1 MSSYP
6 RAPEGWAVTRR
17 RSAGPFTTRV
27 SYAHPDGR
35 RLEWSSRRHRKHA
48 SRLSRV
54 RPGRD
59 GLLWAPHRAS
69 WWIAVLF
76 IVGSTCFL
84 VGPLPAFLDLVGG
97 QADAVV
103 FFVGSL
109 FFTAAAALQWLET
122 VNADRGPS
130 SAAAGG
136 RLRVLAWE
144 PGRIDWWSSGVQ
156 LLGTLFFNATTYRA
170 LSTTVGDS
178 SYNQVVWRPDAFGS
192 ICFLV
197 SGYFAYAEVT
207 GGLLRR
213 PPRSLEGSLV
223 SANLIGC
230 VAFGI
235 SALGAFVLPS
245 TGDPVA
251 VKVANAGTAIG
262 ALAFLVGSVLLL
274 PEGASAGSEPDRDL
288 ENESS

>member
-1 MSSYP
+1 MRSYP
-6 RAPEGWAVTRR
+6 RAPEGWAITRR
-17 RSAGPFTTRV
+17 RTAGPFTTRV
-27 SYAHPDGR
+27 SYGHPDGR
-35 RLEWSSRRHRKHA
+35 RIEWSSRRHRKHA

-84 VGPLPAFLDLVGG
+84 VGPLPAFLNLVGG

-130 SAAAGG
+130 RPPPGGGCACSPGSRAGSTGGAAGCSCWG
-136 RLRVLAWE
+136 RCSSTRRPTGRSARRSATRRYNRSSGGRTRRLDLLPGVRVLRLRR
-144 PGRIDWWSSGVQ
+144 GHR
-156 LLGTLFFNATTYRA
+156 
-170 LSTTVGDS
+170 
-178 SYNQVVWRPDAFGS
+178 
-192 ICFLV
+192 
-197 SGYFAYAEVT
+197 
-207 GGLLRR
+207 GLLRR

-251 VKVANAGTAIG
+251 VTVANAGTAIG

-288 ENESS
+288 ENEPS